1 MVNSEWSGRE
11 KKIAR
16 RAFEDALDKALARTM
31 AEFHK
36 LAAAATKPADMWD
49 IETFLR
55 QRRVEIDRM
64 FDYRYSQLPL
74 VFGLLIL
81 EEYLA
86 EAQLDGLSED
96 KIEEIRR
103 VVSFRRQRE

>member
-16 RAFEDALDKALARTM
+16 RAFDDALDRALARTM
-31 AEFHK
+31 AEFQK

-49 IETFLR
+49 LEDFLH
-55 QRRVEIDRM
+55 QRRAEIDRT
-64 FDYRYSQLPL
+64 FDYRYSQLPR

-81 EEYLA
+81 EGCLT

-103 VVSFRRQRE
+103 VVSFGRQRE